1 MITDVKSPAEPPRAA
16 REQKSPVGTEQ
27 SNKGSSRQQLIS
39 QFVVHS
45 AITGAEKVGLFS
57 SQKVWYL
64 EEVCKQEQHDKLHST
79 IKKPLNTVS
88 FKMLSFMNYIL
99 LQCKWKGVRKF
110 YRNTDCRKN
119 YLFLLL

>member
-27 SNKGSSRQQLIS
+27 SNKGSSRQQLVS
-39 QFVVHS
+39 QFIVQS

-57 SQKVWYL
+57 SQKIWYL
-64 EEVCKQEQHDKLHST
+64 EEVFKMEQHDKLFSM

-88 FKMLSFMNYIL
+88 LKMLCLMNYTL
-99 LQCKWKGVRKF
+99 LQCKWKGVCKF
-110 YRNTDCRKN
+110 
-119 YLFLLL
+119 

>member
-27 SNKGSSRQQLIS
+27 SNKGSSRQQLVT
-39 QFVVHS
+39 QFVVQS

-57 SQKVWYL
+57 SQKIWYL
-64 EEVCKQEQHDKLHST
+64 EEVFKQEQHDKLSST
-79 IKKPLNTVS
+79 VKKPLNTVS
-88 FKMLSFMNYIL
+88 LKMLSFMNYTL
-99 LQCKWKGVRKF
+99 LQCKWKGVCKF